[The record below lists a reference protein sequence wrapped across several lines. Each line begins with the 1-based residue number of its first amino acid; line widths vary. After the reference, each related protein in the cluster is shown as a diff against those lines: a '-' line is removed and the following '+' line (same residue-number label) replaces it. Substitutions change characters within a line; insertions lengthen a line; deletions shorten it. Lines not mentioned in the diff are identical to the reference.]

1 VKEPKKEQTILFLTK
16 WYPNKHDVQLGVFV
30 RKHAKA
36 SAEYCNV
43 SLIYVF
49 ADDEINTTYLL
60 KKNEDHGFLEI
71 NSFFKKSN
79 SVFKFLINPI
89 RYLFANLKAIKV
101 VEKEMGKIDLVQ
113 VNVLTRPGVIA
124 VLMYCFSRIPYI
136 VVEHWTGYASGK
148 FQSQSFIKRCIS
160 TYIVSKAKAVVVV
173 SKSLKD
179 KMLELGLK
187 NKYVVIPNV
196 IENVC
201 LQKKRDS
208 DVIKILTVADLYD
221 LHKNISDVL
230 SVISKIINETDYKI
244 EYHVI
249 GGGPDEFILRE
260 KSDKLGLTNR
270 VVFFHGRQTN
280 EFVYEFYKE
289 IDFVIIN
296 SRLET
301 FSVVATEA
309 IVNGKPLITTVCGG
323 PEEFI
328 TEKQGV
334 LIEKDNVEELKKAI
348 LFMLHNY
355 KMYNAEA
362 LNEYAMSK
370 FSYHI
375 IGKQFYDLYN
385 DIIKNNNA

>member
-1 VKEPKKEQTILFLTK
+1 M
-16 WYPNKHDVQLGVFV
+16 
-30 RKHAKA
+30 
-36 SAEYCNV
+36 
-43 SLIYVF
+43 
-49 ADDEINTTYLL
+49 
-60 KKNEDHGFLEI
+60 
-71 NSFFKKSN
+71 
-79 SVFKFLINPI
+79 
-89 RYLFANLKAIKV
+89 KAIKV